1 MKKKI
6 KKTNKVIA
14 SKPVTKK
21 KKQKVISSKPVTGK
35 KKEPLAWPSHFGAN
49 WNLQGPPKPVVNTSS
64 LPEYRIKVISDTR
77 YGKIELLYNKVTKQ
91 THWRT
96 RGINGEIL
104 AWCEP
109 MKNKKD
115 VLNNL
120 SLNTNILMFA

>member
-21 KKQKVISSKPVTGK
+21 KKQKVISSKPATK
-35 KKEPLAWPSHFGAN
+35 KKAEKIVHTTKSLANF
-49 WNLQGPPKPVVNTSS
+49 SS
-64 LPEYRIKVISDTR
+64 LPEYLIKVISKTD
-77 YGKIELLYNKVTKQ
+77 YGIIELCYNKVTKQ

-96 RGINGEIL
+96 KGLNGEIL
-104 AWCEP
+104 AGCEP

-120 SLNTNILMFA
+120 SLNKNILMFA